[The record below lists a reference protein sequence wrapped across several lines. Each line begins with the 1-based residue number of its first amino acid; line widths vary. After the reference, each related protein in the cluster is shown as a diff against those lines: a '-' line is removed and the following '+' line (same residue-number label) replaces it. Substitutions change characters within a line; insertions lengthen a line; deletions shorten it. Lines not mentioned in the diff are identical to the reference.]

1 MSALSR
7 YALVLPLLT
16 LGAAPAAHAQSS
28 SGSAGFF
35 MPPSSPPSSQTQ
47 KVPEIAPKPK
57 ARPSQ
62 PDASATAQ
70 ASGADFKVPDLP
82 ALPAEP
88 APPTAV
94 IGVLSVPDV
103 LQKSTAAQ
111 GVQAEIQKRQA
122 ALAKDAQAARAKIQ
136 SEQQAIMAERGKLS
150 DAQLEKKEQDLQN
163 EIAATQTKFQERNQA
178 IQNSGQAALQQ
189 IEAMLAGIVKQ
200 EAQAHGMNL
209 VLHREQAVL
218 NVAAF
223 DITDETVTELNKL
236 LPSVTVPPSVVTPG
250 MQVNPPEDQGDG
262 VGP

>member
-35 MPPSSPPSSQTQ
+35 MPPSGQAQ
-47 KVPEIAPKPK
+47 KAPEMAPKPK
-57 ARPSQ
+57 ASAPAPTAAAQ
-62 PDASATAQ
+62 PQ
-70 ASGADFKVPDLP
+70 ASDFEVPNLP
-82 ALPAEP
+82 PLPAEP
-88 APPTAV
+88 SPPTAV
-94 IGVLSVPDV
+94 IGVLSVPEV

-111 GVQAEIQKRQA
+111 GVQAEIQNRQA
-122 ALAKDAQAARAKIQ
+122 ALAKDAQAARGKIQ
-136 SEQQAIMAERGKLS
+136 AEQQAIMAQRGKLT
-150 DAQLEKKEQDLQN
+150 DAQLEQKEQNLQN

-223 DITDETVTELNKL
+223 DITDETVNELNKL
-236 LPSVTVPPSVVTPG
+236 LPGVKVPPSVVTPG
-250 MQVNPPEDQGDG
+250 MQVNPPDDQGDG